1 MAVSFFSIQIDFRAS
16 AISTLV
22 MAVSTSGLQGRN
34 RIGVGAG
41 FQGDEK
47 AIAVGYQR
55 MVNQNTSLSI
65 SSAMTEEEK
74 SGGVGVGFSW

>member
-1 MAVSFFSIQIDFRAS
+1 MN
-16 AISTLV
+16 

-65 SSAMTEEEK
+65 SGAMTEEEK